1 MFTKLTN
8 NTFKIKGNLVHT
20 NFYDYS
26 LVNYINGITEVEII
40 CPLHGVFKQVPKT
53 HLSGHGCPECGEIR
67 RHNKLRYNEEIFIK
81 KANKKH
87 NLEYDYS
94 LVDYIDSETKV
105 KIICKKHGIFEQKPN
120 NHIQGQK
127 CPKCQNNLKST
138 IEIFINKANVIHS
151 NKYKYPS
158 NDYINN
164 KIEVDIKCPIHGIFS
179 QRPDV
184 HLQGQGCPYCNE
196 SKGEKLIKK
205 ILENNNINFN
215 IQKRFKDCKYIKPLP
230 FDFYLYE
237 KNICIEYDGIQ
248 HFEPREIFGGTETF
262 IEQQKRDLIKTNYC
276 KNNNINLIR
285 ISYLD
290 NIQDKLNFII

>member
-1 MFTKLTN
+1 LFTKLTN
-8 NTFKIKGNLVHT
+8 ETFKIKGNLVHS

-26 LVNYINGITEVEII
+26 LVNYINGITEIEII
-40 CPLHGVFKQVPKT
+40 CPLHGIFKQIPKT
-53 HLSGHGCPECGEIR
+53 HLSGHNCPECGKINKS
-67 RHNKLRYNEEIFIK
+67 NKLKSDKEKFII

-87 NLEYDYS
+87 NFLYDYS
-94 LVDYIDSETKV
+94 LSNYIDSETKIE
-105 KIICKKHGIFEQKPN
+105 IICKKHGMFEQKPN

-127 CPKCQNNLKST
+127 CPKCQNNLKSNN
-138 IEIFINKANVIHS
+138 EIFIKKANIIHS
-151 NKYKYPS
+151 NKYEYS
-158 NDYINN
+158 SSDYINN
-164 KIEVDIKCPIHGIFS
+164 KIEIDIRCQIHGIFK

-205 ILENNNINFN
+205 ILENNNIKFKV
-215 IQKRFKDCKYIKPLP
+215 QKRFNNCRYIKPLP

-248 HFEPREIFGGTETF
+248 HFEPRERFGGIKTF
-262 IEQQKRDLIKTNYC
+262 LEQQKRDEIKNNYC

-290 NIQDKLNFII
+290 NIQDKLSFIL